1 MLCLGNVPVYTKPA
15 KMMCSFKKITTSC
28 LLLVTVILLNGCQPQ
43 QEDRIYER
51 ASPYSFQDTILNLD
65 IAISEYNY
73 RIIHRSHIGQ
83 AVRDRGDND
92 FPLST
97 ITSFCNITYAKE
109 MMLINPVLINDMPCN
124 IAVRQTSDQKVI
136 VSTKFMDESVTDAEQ
151 SAFAKKINTNLR
163 GIIGAT
169 IE

>member
-1 MLCLGNVPVYTKPA
+1 MFICNPRP
-15 KMMCSFKKITTSC
+15 F
-28 LLLVTVILLNGCQPQ
+28 LLFLSLASLVLISACQSDT
-43 QEDRIYER
+43 ESRIYEKE
-51 ASPYSFQDTILNLD
+51 SPYSFEDTIINLD

-83 AVRDRGDND
+83 AVRDRGDKD

-109 MMLINPVLINDMPCN
+109 MMQINPVLINDMPCN
-124 IAVRQTSDQKVI
+124 IGVRQDNGKVI
-136 VSTKFMDESVTDAEQ
+136 IGTKLMQERVSNPAQK
-151 SAFAKKINTNLR
+151 AFAEKINTNLK